1 MVIGPPGSGKSTYCK
16 AMQELCTSLGRQ
28 VAVVN
33 LDPAND
39 LLPYEAAVDISQLIG
54 LQEAMDSLKLGPN
67 GGLVYCMEYLEANI
81 EWLCDR
87 LDRFRHCYL
96 FIDCPGQVE
105 LYTHHESVRNVVS
118 KLQAAGYHLS
128 ATHLVDSHYCSDP
141 GKFIS
146 VLLTSLATMMHLE
159 LPHINV
165 LSKVDLAEKYG
176 QLHMGLHYYTDVMDL
191 SFLVDVLSEDPVLRK
206 YKKLTEALAGVVED
220 YSLVSFL
227 PLNVQDKES
236 MWSVLKACDKSNGYI
251 FSQSEEQHMMTL
263 AMRADTQQGD
273 SIARLRERLETSG
286 TTCLVDEEAAMDDTS
301 PCGSPQ

>member
-1 MVIGPPGSGKSTYCK
+1 M
-16 AMQELCTSLGRQ
+16 
-28 VAVVN
+28 
-33 LDPAND
+33 
-39 LLPYEAAVDISQLIG
+39 DISRLIG
-54 LQEAMDSLKLGPN
+54 LREVMDSLKLGPN

-81 EWLCDR
+81 EWLCDQ
-87 LDRFRHCYL
+87 LTKVSHCYL

-118 KLQAAGYHLS
+118 KLQGLGYRLS

-191 SFLVDVLSEDPVLRK
+191 SFLVDVLSEDPMLKR

-263 AMRADTQQGD
+263 AMAADTQPGD
-273 SIARLRERLETSG
+273 TIARLRERLETSG
-286 TTCLVDEEAAMDDTS
+286 TTCLVDEEAAMDETA

>member
-1 MVIGPPGSGKSTYCK
+1 M
-16 AMQELCTSLGRQ
+16 
-28 VAVVN
+28 
-33 LDPAND
+33 
-39 LLPYEAAVDISQLIG
+39 DISQLIG
-54 LQEAMDSLKLGPN
+54 LQEVMDSLKLGPN

-118 KLQAAGYHLS
+118 KLQAVGYHLS

-251 FSQSEEQHMMTL
+251 FSQSEEQHMLTL

-286 TTCLVDEEAAMDDTS
+286 TTCVVDEEAAMDDTS